1 MSVNSGEL
9 IKPRVANYPKYLTS
23 AGGEVVD
30 LMSDLG
36 RPLDPWQAWIIER
49 GLGQAKDDETG
60 DLMMA
65 ADTCGCWVPR
75 QNGKGDIIMALE
87 IGWLFLFGVALVG
100 HSAHLYSTAAEG
112 FVRIKTLIEENDAI
126 LGSAIKRI
134 WSGNGKQGIELT
146 PKYNRARLLFA
157 AREGGQ
163 GLGFSFPKLI
173 MDEAQALNADLM
185 QTLVPTQSAMW
196 DPQVWFFGTPPRT
209 DTAWIYTIRAMGESC
224 APNVAWFD
232 YGIEY
237 IDPMSSEFRQVVGS
251 EGADRATNPSMGV
264 RRPNRTGIRAKTIES
279 EKSKLGWPSMA
290 YAMERN
296 GMWLP
301 RARVAGDHAIDPV
314 VWGSLAAVPAVP
326 PEIAVAWH
334 INAKRT
340 HGTVMWAGKIDGMW
354 RIGIADHKPGV
365 DWILPRL
372 AKMKLDYGPVA
383 FAVDARG
390 EAQIEELKAIGIRLP
405 EKDDKG
411 KERPKRGDLIIPGID
426 GMAQSFALLVDA
438 ATAAVPSIRHHN
450 EPPLNSAVS
459 VPARPLGGGSTFD
472 HKVGVE
478 VGPSCGGGLAMWAF
492 RERIDKITVAYD
504 PLDHIH

>member
-1 MSVNSGEL
+1 VSVNSGEL
-9 IKPRVANYPKYLTS
+9 VLPRVASYPKYVTS
-23 AGGEVVD
+23 AGGEVID

-49 GLGQAKDDETG
+49 GLGQAKDVESG

-87 IGWLFLFGVALVG
+87 VGWLFLFGVALVG

-112 FVRIKTLIEENDAI
+112 FVRIKTLIEENESI

-146 PKYNRARLLFA
+146 AKYNRARLLFA

-163 GLGFSFPKLI
+163 GLGFSYPKLI

-185 QTLVPTQSAMW
+185 QTLTPTQSAMW
-196 DPQVWFFGTPPRT
+196 DPQVWFFGTPPRN
-209 DTAWIYTIRAMGESC
+209 DTAWIYTIKEMGEGGSPDIC
-224 APNVAWFD
+224 WFD
-232 YGIEY
+232 YGIDY
-237 IDPMSSEFRQVVGS
+237 IDPMSSEFREVVGS
-251 EGADRATNPSMGV
+251 DETNRKTNPSMGV
-264 RRPNRTGIRAKTIES
+264 RRPNRTGVRQKAIDS
-279 EKSKLGWPSMA
+279 EKAKLGMSMA
-290 YAMERN
+290 FAQERN

-301 RARVAGDHAIDPV
+301 RARSTGDSAIDPV
-314 VWGSLAAVPAVP
+314 VWGRLAAAKPEVPGD
-326 PEIAVAWH
+326 IAVAFH

-340 HGTVMWAGKIDGMW
+340 HGTIMWAGKIGGLW

-365 DWILPRL
+365 DWIIPRL
-372 AKMKLDYGPVA
+372 VDLKVKYSPVA

-390 EAQIEELKAIGIRLP
+390 ENTINELKDIGIKLP
-405 EKDDKG
+405 EDKD
-411 KERPKRGDLIIPGID
+411 RPKRGDLIIPGID
-426 GMAQSFALLVDA
+426 GMAQAFAMLVDA
-438 ATAAVPSIRHHN
+438 ATAEVPQIRHHN
-450 EPPLNSAVS
+450 EPPLNSATS

-478 VGPSCGGGLAMWAF
+478 VGPSCAGGLAMWAM
-492 RERIDKITVAYD
+492 RERIDKIVDNYD
-504 PLDHIH
+504 PLAFIH

>member
-1 MSVNSGEL
+1 MSVNSGDL

-23 AGGEVVD
+23 AGGEVID

-49 GLGQAKDDETG
+49 GLGQNKDDETG
-60 DLMMA
+60 ELMMA
-65 ADTCGCWVPR
+65 ADTCGCWVSR

-112 FVRIKTLIEENDAI
+112 FVRIKTLIEENDSI
-126 LGSAIKRI
+126 LGKAVKRI
-134 WSGNGKQGIELT
+134 WSGNGKQGIELI

-173 MDEAQALNADLM
+173 MDEAQALNGDLM

-209 DTAWIYTIRAMGESC
+209 DTAWIYTIKAMGEAC

-237 IDPMSSEFRQVVGS
+237 IDPMSSEFREVVGS
-251 EGADRATNPSMGV
+251 EEVDIATNPSMGV
-264 RRPNRTGIRAKTIES
+264 RRPNRTGIRAKTIQS
-279 EKSKLGWPSMA
+279 EKAKLGWPSIA
-290 YAMERN
+290 YAQERN

-314 VWGSLAAVPAVP
+314 AWGRLAATPPAVP
-326 PEIAVAWH
+326 GEIAVAFH

-340 HGTVMWAGKIDGMW
+340 HGTIMWAGKINGIW

-365 DWILPRL
+365 DWIMSRL
-372 AKMKLDYGPVA
+372 LDLKLKYGPIA

-390 EAQIEELKAIGIRLP
+390 ESTIKELKEIGIELP
-405 EKDDKG
+405 KDKD
-411 KERPKRGDLIIPGID
+411 RPKRGDLIVPGID
-426 GMAQSFALLVDA
+426 GTAQAFALLVDA
-438 ATAAVPSIRHHN
+438 ATAAVPQIRHHN

-459 VPARPLGGGSTFD
+459 VPARLLGGGSTFD

-478 VGPSCGGGLAMWAF
+478 VGPSCGGGLAMWAY
-492 RERIDKITVAYD
+492 RERIDKVVEEYD
-504 PLDHIH
+504 PLMYIH

>member
-9 IKPRVANYPKYLTS
+9 ILPRVANYPKYLTS
-23 AGGEVVD
+23 AGGEVID
-30 LMSDLG
+30 LMAKLN

-49 GLGQAKDDETG
+49 GLGQKKDEETG
-60 DLMMA
+60 DLVMA

-87 IGWLFLFGVALVG
+87 IGWLFLFGVPLVG
-100 HSAHLYSTAAEG
+100 HSAHLYATAAEG
-112 FVRIKTLIEENDAI
+112 FVRIRNLIEDNTAI
-126 LGSAIKRI
+126 LGSAIKHI
-134 WSGNGKQGIELT
+134 WSTNGKQGIELT
-146 PKYNRARLLFA
+146 QKYNRARLLFA

-173 MDEAQALNADLM
+173 ADEAQALTADLM
-185 QTLVPTQSAMW
+185 QTLAPTQSAMW
-196 DPQVWFFGTPPRT
+196 DPQIWFFGTPPRS
-209 DTAWIYTIRAMGESC
+209 DKAWIYTIKNAGEAC
-224 APNVAWFD
+224 APNTAWFD

-237 IDPMSSEFRQVVGS
+237 IDPMTEAAEFRATVGT
-251 EGADRATNPSMGV
+251 EETNRKTNPSMGV
-264 RRPNRTGIRAKTIES
+264 RRSNRTGVRKQTAQS
-279 EKSKLGWPSMA
+279 EITKLGLSLRFA
-290 YAMERN
+290 QERN

-301 RARVAGDHAIDPV
+301 QARVEGDHAIDPQ
-314 VWGSLAAVPAVP
+314 VWARLAALRPEVPGD
-326 PEIAVAWH
+326 IAIAFH

-340 HGTVMWAGKIDGMW
+340 HGTIMWAGKLNGMW

-365 DWILPRL
+365 DWIMPRL
-372 AKMKLDYGPVA
+372 VDLKTKYAPVA

-390 EAQIEELKAIGIRLP
+390 ESQIEELKRIGIALP
-405 EKDDKG
+405 KDKD
-411 KERPKRGDLIIPGID
+411 RPKRGDLIIPGID
-426 GMAQSFALLVDA
+426 GMAQAFAMLVDA
-438 ATAAVPSIRHHN
+438 ATAKVPMVQHHN

-492 RERIDKITVAYD
+492 RERFDKIVVEYN

>member
-1 MSVNSGEL
+1 MNVNSGEL
-9 IKPRVANYPKYLTS
+9 IKPRVANYPKYLSS
-23 AGGEVVD
+23 AGGEVID

-49 GLGQAKDDETG
+49 GLGQKRDEETG

-65 ADTCGCWVPR
+65 ADTCGCWVSR

-87 IGWLFLFGVALVG
+87 VGWLFLFNVMLVG

-126 LGSAIKRI
+126 LGNAIKRI

-146 PKYNRARLLFA
+146 PKFNRARLLFA

-196 DPQVWFFGTPPRT
+196 DPQVWFFGTPPRSN
-209 DTAWIYTIRAMGESC
+209 TAWIYTIKAAGEGC
-224 APNVAWFD
+224 APNTAWFD
-232 YGIEY
+232 YGIDY
-237 IDPMSSEFRQVVGS
+237 IDPMSPEFKEVVGS
-251 EGADRATNPSMGV
+251 DETNRATNPSMGV
-264 RRPNRTGIRAKTIES
+264 RRQNRTGIRQKAIDGERA
-279 EKSKLGWPSMA
+279 KLGLSMRF
-290 YAMERN
+290 AMERN

-301 RARVAGDHAIDPV
+301 RARTAGDSAIDPQ
-314 VWGSLAAVPAVP
+314 VWSVLAAARPEVPGD
-326 PEIAVAWH
+326 IAVAFH
-334 INAKRT
+334 INARRT
-340 HGTVMWAGKIDGMW
+340 HATVMWAGKLNGIW

-365 DWILPRL
+365 DWVLPRL
-372 AKMKLDYGPVA
+372 AAIKQTYNPIA

-390 EAQIEELKAIGIRLP
+390 ETQVDELKTIGIELP
-405 EKDDKG
+405 KDPK
-411 KERPKRGDLIIPGID
+411 RPKRGDLIVPGID
-426 GMAQSFALLVDA
+426 GTAQAFALLVDA
-438 ATAAVPSIRHHN
+438 ATAQTPRINHHN

-472 HKVGVE
+472 HKAGVE
-478 VGPSCGGGLAMWAF
+478 VGPSCGGGLAMWAYK
-492 RERIDKITVAYD
+492 ERVDKIVDAYD
-504 PLDHIH
+504 PLAFIH